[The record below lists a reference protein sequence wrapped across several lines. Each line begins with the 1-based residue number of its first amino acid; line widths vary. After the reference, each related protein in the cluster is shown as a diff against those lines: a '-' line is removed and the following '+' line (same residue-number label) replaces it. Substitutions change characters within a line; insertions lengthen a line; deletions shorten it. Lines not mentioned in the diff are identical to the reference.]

1 MGCSTRIKANTQT
14 ASRTNL
20 DAKGL
25 KSSPDISFFFIYL
38 RKILSMRRY
47 LFTFLIMSIGLNA
60 QESKV
65 GTVDVDYI
73 LSLMPELT
81 GVQEQVKAYQ
91 TELSNGYAQKL
102 ASYEE
107 AVKNYREGEALF
119 TLMQKKNKQDSLL
132 VLENELG
139 QYQQNG
145 NQLLALRQEEFMQP
159 LYTKV
164 GQALERVAEAGGYT
178 QVLLRDNT
186 VVYIDNRFDLTLAV
200 LKDLGIAIPKE
211 GE

>member
-1 MGCSTRIKANTQT
+1 MR
-14 ASRTNL
+14 L
-20 DAKGL
+20 
-25 KSSPDISFFFIYL
+25 YL
-38 RKILSMRRY
+38 ITL
-47 LFTFLIMSIGLNA
+47 LIIATGLNA

-65 GTVDVDYI
+65 GTVDIDYI

-91 TELSNGYAQKL
+91 TELSDGYNQRF
-102 ASYEE
+102 ASYEKS
-107 AVKNYREGEALF
+107 VQSYRESEALM

-132 VLENELG
+132 ILENELN

-159 LYTKV
+159 LYKKV

-186 VVYIDNRFDLTLAV
+186 VVYIDNRFDLTLDV
-200 LKDLGIAIPKE
+200 LNDLKIELPEENK
-211 GE
+211 

>member
-1 MGCSTRIKANTQT
+1 
-14 ASRTNL
+14 
-20 DAKGL
+20 
-25 KSSPDISFFFIYL
+25 
-38 RKILSMRRY
+38 MRRY
-47 LFTFLIMSIGLNA
+47 LFAFLIMSIGLNA

-164 GQALERVAEAGGYT
+164 GQALERVAEASGYT

-200 LKDLGIAIPKE
+200 LKDLGIEIPKE
-211 GE
+211 EE

>member
-1 MGCSTRIKANTQT
+1 MVYGTRIKANTQT

-20 DAKGL
+20 DTKGL
-25 KSSPDISFFFIYL
+25 KTSPDISFFFVYL

-47 LFTFLIMSIGLNA
+47 LFAFLIMSIGLNA

-200 LKDLGIAIPKE
+200 LKDLGIEIPKQE
-211 GE
+211 E